1 MLNLRDSGD
10 DFISKERDAKMKK
23 WQTKKELDK
32 AIEVSHACT
41 LPYVK
46 VLTHL
51 LTHF

>member
-32 AIEVSHACT
+32 AIEVSSCCMTQFVT
-41 LPYVK
+41 LIRS
-46 VLTHL
+46 LSSL
-51 LTHF
+51 